1 MTKTLSIYE
10 CGDTEREIFECAAA
24 AAADN
29 DDVVAAAAAALKNV
43 R

>member
-10 CGDTEREIFECAAA
+10 CGDTERELFEYA